1 VAATPAMAA
10 LQRNIPV
17 IPLLVHGASVP
28 CENDLPASL
37 AQLSYRSGIAVRPIP
52 TSTVPWIV
60 SSPVSKAICPV
71 APEACDLRW
80 RIRPLGCSRRTAESK
95 TRTLAS

>member
-37 AQLSYRSGIAVRPIP
+37 AQLSYRSGIAVRPDPDFHRAMDRLI
-52 TSTVPWIV
+52 
-60 SSPVSKAICPV
+60 AGL
-71 APEACDLRW
+71 EGHL
-80 RIRPLGCSRRTAESK
+80 SRRA
-95 TRTLAS
+95 